1 MVSDVDLFGRFRRG
15 GVRIRTDLHISIQC
29 IVDQALVNLRSVF
42 FNPNGIRSHSNK
54 PDGVMNAEILLARSV
69 ISTTQNPLVMSSEQ
83 YHIALSISCKSSL
96 INGIGY
102 TISLA
107 N

>member
-1 MVSDVDLFGRFRRG
+1 M
-15 GVRIRTDLHISIQC
+15 
-29 IVDQALVNLRSVF
+29 VDQELVNLRAI

-54 PDGVMNAEILLARSV
+54 PAGVMNVDILRARSV
-69 ISTTQNPLVMSSEQ
+69 ISTTQNPLAISSEQ
-83 YHIALSISCKSSL
+83 YHIALSMSCNSSL

-102 TISLA
+102 TISLV